1 MGSDP
6 GPLGHLGPEVGAVQP
21 GQEGRGLG
29 RRGWACRG
37 GGSGTGL
44 PGCGDPC
51 PRPAKLQL
59 GFQEEAGTSWD
70 LWYPGPGAGGV
81 YLRLGGGQPWRG
93 EGTPGACPC
102 DPVQP
107 SLLSRARPPPKRPR
121 SPWRAV
127 QPGSWGPFSLGR
139 CSVAWGPRGHGRG
152 GQRECQRGRPPHPCR
167 MLPAGCG
174 LQLGL
179 WPRASLGL
187 AAPRPSWAPRAGPGP
202 GKGCRHVLGADL
214 FSQLRLRRA
223 QPSYREAKRPSSAR
237 LPRASL
243 PPVAPEEHP
252 GRALVSTP
260 GPCPGPA
267 LPCTALH
274 TSPRLTPS
282 RLWSAVPSPLCLV
295 NTDSSPIT
303 DAAGL
308 PCTSAHPAPGAAL
321 SLAVRG
327 QGH

>member
-1 MGSDP
+1 MD
-6 GPLGHLGPEVGAVQP
+6 EVARESASE
-21 GQEGRGLG
+21 EG
-29 RRGWACRG
+29 
-37 GGSGTGL
+37 
-44 PGCGDPC
+44 
-51 PRPAKLQL
+51 
-59 GFQEEAGTSWD
+59 
-70 LWYPGPGAGGV
+70 
-81 YLRLGGGQPWRG
+81 
-93 EGTPGACPC
+93 
-102 DPVQP
+102 
-107 SLLSRARPPPKRPR
+107 
-121 SPWRAV
+121 
-127 QPGSWGPFSLGR
+127 
-139 CSVAWGPRGHGRG
+139 
-152 GQRECQRGRPPHPCR
+152 PPHPRR

-174 LQLGL
+174 L
-179 WPRASLGL
+179 RA
-187 AAPRPSWAPRAGPGP
+187 AAGPLAQGLPGACGP
-202 GKGCRHVLGADL
+202 SALLGTSGGSRPWQRLPSCPRCRPCHVLGADL
-214 FSQLRLRRA
+214 SSQLRLRRA

-321 SLAVRG
+321 TLAVRG

>member
-1 MGSDP
+1 MDEVARESASEE
-6 GPLGHLGPEVGAVQP
+6 GPPTPAV
-21 GQEGRGLG
+21 
-29 RRGWACRG
+29 
-37 GGSGTGL
+37 S
-44 PGCGDPC
+44 
-51 PRPAKLQL
+51 
-59 GFQEEAGTSWD
+59 S
-70 LWYPGPGAGGV
+70 
-81 YLRLGGGQPWRG
+81 LR
-93 EGTPGACPC
+93 A
-102 DPVQP
+102 
-107 SLLSRARPPPKRPR
+107 
-121 SPWRAV
+121 
-127 QPGSWGPFSLGR
+127 
-139 CSVAWGPRGHGRG
+139 
-152 GQRECQRGRPPHPCR
+152 
-167 MLPAGCG
+167 AGCG

-214 FSQLRLRRA
+214 SSQLRLRRA

-321 SLAVRG
+321 TLAVRG